1 MTRVVIVDDHPIVRE
16 GLTAALDGK
25 NGIEITGAFASA
37 SEAIAS
43 LGTTRPDVV
52 ILDLDLSGSSGL
64 SAIETLRL
72 SAAVLVLTA
81 YGSDDDLLTALRSG
95 AKGYL
100 LKGVSLDE
108 IERAIDAVSRGQ
120 SYIDPRASSALVDGG
135 RSLSSRERE
144 VLRLIAGGQSNK
156 QIAVTLRI
164 TERTAKFHVTS
175 ILNKLDAENRA
186 QAVALAAER
195 HLL

>member
-1 MTRVVIVDDHPIVRE
+1 MTRIVIVDDHPIVRE
-16 GLTAALDGK
+16 GLSAALEGK
-25 NGIEITGAFASA
+25 NGLEVTGSFGSA
-37 SEAIAS
+37 PEAIAS
-43 LGTTRPDVV
+43 LSATRPDVV

-64 SAIETLRL
+64 DAIETLRE

-81 YGSDDDLLTALRSG
+81 YGSDDDLQTALRSG
-95 AKGYL
+95 ARGYL

-108 IERAIDAVSRGQ
+108 IERAIAAVSRGQ
-120 SYIDPRASSALVDGG
+120 SYVDPRASAALIAGG
-135 RSLSSRERE
+135 RPLSRRERE
-144 VLRLIAGGQSNK
+144 VLRLIAEGQSNK
-156 QIAVTLRI
+156 QIAAKLRI

-175 ILNKLDAENRA
+175 ILNKLGADNRA